1 MEGIID
7 NISEKIADIICNDNQ
22 EFEIIIYG
30 VHQMITIILNLFLT
44 VISGIIWQNFS
55 FLAVMYFYFSI
66 LRPYAGGYHSETE
79 GKCLVISIALINLI
93 LFAKRYV
100 RLEIPAFIVICVASM
115 AVIFLWAPIGNPNK
129 TLDMMEKKYINE
141 NHILSQ

>member
-44 VISGIIWQNFS
+44 VISGI
-55 FLAVMYFYFSI
+55 LAVMYFYFSI